1 MNRLY
6 LKYQNRINLFKN
18 IVLTITLI
26 ILSKFFLI
34 QGIKSSSY
42 KKQIYSKTISYKDQT
57 GLRGN
62 IYDSNKNL
70 LAYSIKK
77 CIFWISSDNLQ
88 QKNKSQ
94 IVNLF
99 STELNKPSKEYE
111 EILNSKSKYLVIE
124 KDIILN
130 DHKSLVN
137 KSKNIEHL
145 RVDFYDHRLYP
156 YNELAAQLIGFTNND
171 NVGRY
176 GIEGYFNNILS
187 GHNAI
192 VEYNKTATGKTK
204 LNENIS
210 KLAKNGSDV
219 ELTIDIKIQEILQN
233 ELKNALITNKA
244 KSANGI
250 IINPNSGEILAI
262 ASLPDFD
269 LNKFYDLP
277 TDSAEKYY
285 LNRPISSAYEPGS
298 TFKIICFA
306 DAIENN
312 IDKIKNTYFCE
323 NGFYKGRY
331 IDPFKDHDEGYDSL
345 TFDEIFSNS
354 SNIGTVK
361 IFQDLEQKSFH
372 DRVKRFGF
380 GIKTNISMSD
390 EHKGDI
396 KSLGYYKNNIRDLAS
411 ASIGQSIL
419 VTNLQLATAYASIAN
434 GGYILK
440 PKIIKSINFSD
451 KEENFSKPTI
461 LYKSIS
467 SETST
472 KLLSM
477 LKKTVDE
484 GTAKKA
490 HISGFSIGGKTGT
503 AEIWDSHNKE
513 YSKTEYISSFAS
525 IFPIENP
532 KYVLIISLEAPSYN
546 KRWSGE
552 SAVPCAKNIIE
563 EIIFYDKELIL
574 RKTDNDRA

>member
-6 LKYQNRINLFKN
+6 FKYQNRINLFKN

-34 QGIKSSSY
+34 QGIKSDSY
-42 KKQIYSKTISYKDQT
+42 KKEIYSKTISYKDQT

-77 CIFWISSDNLQ
+77 CIFWISSENLQ
-88 QKNKSQ
+88 EENKSK
-94 IVNLF
+94 IIDLF
-99 STELNKPSKEYE
+99 SKELNKSAKEYNS
-111 EILNSKSKYLVIE
+111 ILNSKSKYLVIE

-130 DHKSLVN
+130 DYKSLVN
-137 KSKNIEHL
+137 KSKNIDHL
-145 RVDFYDHRLYP
+145 RVDIYDHRLYP

-171 NVGRY
+171 NIGRY

-192 VEYNKTATGKTK
+192 VEYNKTASGKTK
-204 LNENIS
+204 LNENITN
-210 KLAKNGSDV
+210 LAKNGSDV

-233 ELKNALITNKA
+233 ELKNAIISNKA

-250 IINPNSGEILAI
+250 ILNPNSGEILAI

-277 TDSAEKYY
+277 SDSAEKYY

-312 IDKIKNTYFCE
+312 IDKTNSAYFCE
-323 NGFYKGRY
+323 NGLYKGRY

-361 IFQDLEQKSFH
+361 IFQDLELKSFH

-396 KSLGYYKNNIRDLAS
+396 KSLDYYKNNIRDLAS
-411 ASIGQSIL
+411 VSIGQSIL

-440 PKIIKSINFSD
+440 PKIIKSIKFSD
-451 KEENFSKPTI
+451 KEENFSNPTI

-467 SETST
+467 SETSN
-472 KLLSM
+472 KLLSL

-490 HISGFSIGGKTGT
+490 YISGFSSGGKTGT
-503 AEIWDSHNKE
+503 AEIWDADNKE

-525 IFPIENP
+525 IFPIEDP
-532 KYVLIISLEAPSYN
+532 KYVLIISLEAPSYD
-546 KRWSGE
+546 KRWGGE
-552 SAVPCAKNIIE
+552 SAVPCAKDIIE
-563 EIIFYDKELIL
+563 EIIFYDKELKL
-574 RKTDNDRA
+574 RKAYNDRA

>member
-6 LKYQNRINLFKN
+6 VKYQNRINLFKN

-34 QGIKSSSY
+34 QGIKSDSY
-42 KKQIYSKTISYKDQT
+42 KKEIYSKTISYKDQT

-77 CIFWISSDNLQ
+77 CIFWISSENLQ
-88 QKNKSQ
+88 EENKSK
-94 IVNLF
+94 IIDLF
-99 STELNKPSKEYE
+99 SKELNKPAKEYNS
-111 EILNSKSKYLVIE
+111 ILNSKSKYLVIE

-130 DHKSLVN
+130 DYKSLVN
-137 KSKNIEHL
+137 KSKNIDHL
-145 RVDFYDHRLYP
+145 RVDIYDHRLYP

-171 NVGRY
+171 NIGRY

-192 VEYNKTATGKTK
+192 VEYNKTASGKTK
-204 LNENIS
+204 LNENITN
-210 KLAKNGSDV
+210 LAKNGSDV

-233 ELKNALITNKA
+233 ELKNAIISNKA

-250 IINPNSGEILAI
+250 ILNPNSGEILAI

-277 TDSAEKYY
+277 SDSAEKYY

-312 IDKIKNTYFCE
+312 IDKTNSAYFCE
-323 NGFYKGRY
+323 NGLYKGRY

-361 IFQDLEQKSFH
+361 IFQDLELKSFH

-396 KSLGYYKNNIRDLAS
+396 KSLDYYKNNIRDLAS
-411 ASIGQSIL
+411 VSIGQSIL

-440 PKIIKSINFSD
+440 PKIIKSIKFSD
-451 KEENFSKPTI
+451 KEENFSNPTI

-467 SETST
+467 SETSN
-472 KLLSM
+472 KLLSL

-490 HISGFSIGGKTGT
+490 YISGFSSGGKTGT
-503 AEIWDSHNKE
+503 AEIWDADNKE

-525 IFPIENP
+525 IFPIEDP
-532 KYVLIISLEAPSYN
+532 KYVLIISLEAPSYD
-546 KRWSGE
+546 KRWGGE
-552 SAVPCAKNIIE
+552 SAVPCAKDIIE
-563 EIIFYDKELIL
+563 EIIFYDKELKI
-574 RKTDNDRA
+574 RKAYNDRA